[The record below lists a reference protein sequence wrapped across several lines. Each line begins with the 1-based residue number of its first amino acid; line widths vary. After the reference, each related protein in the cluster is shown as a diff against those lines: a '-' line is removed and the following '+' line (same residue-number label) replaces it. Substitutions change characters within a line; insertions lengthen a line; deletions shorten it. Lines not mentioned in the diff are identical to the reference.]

1 MHGNGNCEPSAKRG
15 LSCFALWIGTALCVV
30 LIDQWTKDV
39 VVDRFDF
46 GEFVR
51 VTDFFNLCY
60 LRNTGAAFS
69 FLSDAGGW
77 QAPLFIGLALAVSV
91 ALVYWIYR
99 ECDKATTA
107 FPLTLILG
115 GALGNALDRILRGA
129 VVDFLDFHI
138 GLLHWPAFNVADIAI
153 CSGAALLFFFELLY
167 RPR

>member
-1 MHGNGNCEPSAKRG
+1 MHGNGNCEPPAKHG
-15 LSCFALWIGTALCVV
+15 LSCFALWIGAALCVV
-30 LIDQWTKDV
+30 LIDQWTKEV
-39 VVDRFDF
+39 VADRFDF

-77 QAPLFIGLALAVSV
+77 QAPLFIGLAFAVSV

-115 GALGNALDRILRGA
+115 GALGNALDRILRG
-129 VVDFLDFHI
+129 
-138 GLLHWPAFNVADIAI
+138 LLHWPAFNVADIAI
-153 CSGAALLFFFELLY
+153 CSGAALLLFFELLY